1 MVSGQVRKR
10 QEMGTQMG
18 TQARSTLGM
27 SNVTVQGD
35 TATGLLTCSECGKP
49 LVAGESNSSY
59 CPDWLTDT
67 APSRHGFQRGFQRL
81 R

>member
-35 TATGLLTCSECGKP
+35 TDEMKAAAADAT
-49 LVAGESNSSY
+49 
-59 CPDWLTDT
+59 
-67 APSRHGFQRGFQRL
+67 
-81 R
+81 